1 MFFLLYLYDN
11 EWNVAIMGVFFKSS
25 KKLFFLKSEKLNLF
39 YCCVILNAMKRKTN
53 ACRFIFITQV

>member
-1 MFFLLYLYDN
+1 MFYLSYLYDN
-11 EWNVAIMGVFFKSS
+11 EWNVAIMFFFKSS
-25 KKLFFLKSEKLNLF
+25 KELFKKKINLF